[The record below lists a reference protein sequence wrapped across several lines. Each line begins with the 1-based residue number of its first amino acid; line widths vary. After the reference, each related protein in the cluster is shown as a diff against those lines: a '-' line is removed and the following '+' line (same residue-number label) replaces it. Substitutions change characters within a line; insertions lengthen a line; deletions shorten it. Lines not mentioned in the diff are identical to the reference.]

1 MKAVVP
7 FLPRNIKLHS
17 PCSGSEHVNPNFC
30 CTYIPPDNLGSPN
43 ERTCCDHWDNEIP
56 INLCINTPLDNQ
68 DRANRLDSDNME
80 CTSDFQSDT
89 SKYDNIDTM
98 WTYIPSDSSNIS
110 QGAPNGYDLPS
121 HPNKTTHIY
130 NDNRNIKINKNP
142 PQLDK
147 KAWDKI
153 DIEFIK
159 VNQNS

>member
-17 PCSGSEHVNPNFC
+17 HCSGSEHVNPNFC

-89 SKYDNIDTM
+89 SKYDNINTM
-98 WTYIPSDSSNIS
+98 WTYIPPVTID
-110 QGAPNGYDLPS
+110 GEEPPPALP
-121 HPNKTTHIY
+121 HRHVCANTICMGDRKLRNK
-130 NDNRNIKINKNP
+130 
-142 PQLDK
+142 
-147 KAWDKI
+147 A
-153 DIEFIK
+153 F
-159 VNQNS
+159 